1 MTPPIANSRPFGF
14 VFAFYYSLILTYG
27 KDFQSILNTKYTKT
41 KVSFFSHPPLFLLTR
56 FNRAL
61 RAAGFEVVDGLQDF
75 DDVYGVADHVDD
87 VVKRL
92 VCHRGFVE
100 RAFADARRVDARHFL
115 LEFFEREA
123 LACRRP

>member
-27 KDFQSILNTKYTKT
+27 KDFQSILNTKYTRT

-61 RAAGFEVVDGLQDF
+61 GAAGFEVVDGLQHLNDI
-75 DDVYGVADHVDD
+75 DGIADHVDN
-87 VVKRL
+87 VSERL
-92 VCHRGFVE
+92 VCHRCFIE
-100 RAFADARRVDARHFL
+100 RAFADARRVDSFHFF
-115 LEFFEREA
+115 LELIKREA